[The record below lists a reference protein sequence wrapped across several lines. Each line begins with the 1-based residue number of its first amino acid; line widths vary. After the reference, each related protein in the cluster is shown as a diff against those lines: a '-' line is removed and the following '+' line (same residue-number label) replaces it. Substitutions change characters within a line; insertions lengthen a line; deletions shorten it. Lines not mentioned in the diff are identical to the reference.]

1 MKKRLINI
9 DIFKKRNKKYVN
21 EESSLFQ
28 KKNNKN
34 NSKYKCP
41 SLIKYE
47 FTSPQIQTTRN
58 IKFPLLEEKKV
69 PASIS
74 LKTLFLNKKEINKD
88 NYERITPSFRL
99 SPELSCLEKIKEY
112 EKLRKRL
119 RNYYDV
125 IKKQQLKK
133 GGDTTERFFNS
144 ITKSVLGHNNISVK
158 HIGSFS
164 FRSPLYLINDEINNR
179 KDCESLNDNNSF
191 NLFKNKLLKQK
202 IHTHNNKIIFD
213 GRYSKNFQSV
223 KCQLRSLSDEK
234 SDKDFLNTEQVI
246 NKILKEN
253 KY

>member
-1 MKKRLINI
+1 M
-9 DIFKKRNKKYVN
+9 
-21 EESSLFQ
+21 
-28 KKNNKN
+28 
-34 NSKYKCP
+34 
-41 SLIKYE
+41 
-47 FTSPQIQTTRN
+47 
-58 IKFPLLEEKKV
+58 
-69 PASIS
+69 
-74 LKTLFLNKKEINKD
+74 
-88 NYERITPSFRL
+88 
-99 SPELSCLEKIKEY
+99 
-112 EKLRKRL
+112 